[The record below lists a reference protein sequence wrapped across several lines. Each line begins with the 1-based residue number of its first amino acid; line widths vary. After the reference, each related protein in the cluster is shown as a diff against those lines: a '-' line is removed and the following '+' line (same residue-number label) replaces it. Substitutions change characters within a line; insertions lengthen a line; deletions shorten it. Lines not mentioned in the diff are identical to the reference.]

1 MPNQPNVP
9 INIALNGNITIV
21 QLNNQQLAQLI
32 QQNGPNLAWA
42 QYNPQTGVVTVLQ
55 PINNQGNQANQQ

>member
-1 MPNQPNVP
+1 MPNQPN
-9 INIALNGNITIV
+9 IQSNIALNGNITIV
-21 QLNNQQLAQLI
+21 QLTNQQLAQLV

-55 PINNQGNQANQQ
+55 SQNNQANGGNQQ